1 MRCIDLGVRMI
12 SAGIKC
18 SDLKGSKQAY
28 CEELMSECI
37 SEAKA
42 SEGSPFDVKTCYSKT
57 PIRLGV
63 EGNCKIVIPV
73 LVKERTE
80 CKEGDDSLAES
91 ACKDL
96 SAEANSFCRNLMTGC
111 MDAANDSSGEF
122 EYKTCYSEK
131 AFRLP
136 NFNACKLVMPE
147 LVNLNGI
154 CGAKLVEQ
162 REQETREPPLVPLT
176 PQKDTKTEEARNAKI
191 AADKSKAEADKIA
204 KVAADKSK
212 AEADKRAKVTADKSK
227 AEADKRAKI
236 AADKV
241 KAEADKRAKLA
252 ADKVKA
258 EADKR
263 AKVAADKAKA
273 EAAAKVWHPKES
285 SDDESDIEFKSGV
298 VLLSRTQLKEQW
310 KKSMYIVV
318 SRDLE
323 TDEFRKFI
331 NTDISRPKIHDSKSD
346 RVTGWGNI
354 GIIDWNS
361 MNGRRLAH
369 SLGIP
374 ALAPG
379 EKNSEWEVKGEIVGD
394 KFVGEVD
401 SAIPPDHLMRSDLM
415 RVHSETPD
423 SNGFLYM
430 GPRDFDKH
438 FGEGQDPSIDGYVV
452 VYGKDLTGVHAAQ
465 LAESLADEGRYLR
478 KNTRY
483 LWAPSKNI
491 GKLLKKKLGI
501 KKSGV
506 WRVTRSGDGWKSIR
520 HRNSGFYSLST
531 GDDANNLVIK
541 RNESVLVVVGA
552 TLSHG
557 RTETRK
563 LMKALRWERAAGKL
577 NIAGKRVDRLVFVP
591 RSNVENVFAGGI
603 VDDIKADKG
612 LPQVYMF
619 HGKKSSRR
627 LNQVSLSDLP
637 GDVTPYK
644 PKPKRVE
651 KKAQSTNPFGSSGML
666 RLKLTPRKER
676 KVEISD
682 GRKHLHPTD
691 ASDNTSYNIFVNLRS
706 NSIILLYGNATSDGS
721 GGYKDK
727 DLQSMAD
734 DLGAALFMGQTDGIN
749 VKFIDTSRGDLG
761 YRKKLL
767 KLGNGSSIPS
777 KAGVYAC
784 ERSGPKTPYTC
795 SPYTIP
801 ED

>member
-1 MRCIDLGVRMI
+1 MI
-12 SAGIKC
+12 SAGVKC
-18 SDLKGSKQAY
+18 SDLKGSKQVY
-28 CEELMSECI
+28 CEELMQDCVS
-37 SEAKA
+37 KA
-42 SEGSPFDVKTCYSKT
+42 RSSGGSPFDVKTCYSKT

-73 LVKERTE
+73 LVKERSE

-96 SAEANSFCRNLMTGC
+96 SGEANSFCRNLMTGC

-136 NFNACKLVMPE
+136 NFNVCKLVMPE

-162 REQETREPPLVPLT
+162 REQETRDPPLVPLT
-176 PQKDTKTEEARNAKI
+176 PQKDTKTEEARNAK
-191 AADKSKAEADKIA
+191 
-204 KVAADKSK
+204 V
-212 AEADKRAKVTADKSK
+212 
-227 AEADKRAKI
+227 
-236 AADKV
+236 
-241 KAEADKRAKLA
+241 A

-263 AKVAADKAKA
+263 AKVAADKAKAEADKRAKVAADKAKAEADKRAKVAADKAKAEADKRAKVAADKAKAEADKRAKVAADKAKAEADKRAKVAADKAKAEADKRAKIAADKAKA

-298 VLLSRTQLKEQW
+298 VLLSRTQLKAQW
-310 KKSMYIVV
+310 KESMYIVV

-331 NTDISRPKIHDSKSD
+331 NTEISRPKIHDSKSD

-401 SAIPPDHLMRSDLM
+401 SAMSPDHLMRSDLM

-452 VYGKDLTGVHAAQ
+452 VYGKVLTGVHAAQ

-612 LPQVYMF
+612 LPQV
-619 HGKKSSRR
+619 
-627 LNQVSLSDLP
+627 
-637 GDVTPYK
+637 K
-644 PKPKRVE
+644 PPKRVE

-682 GRKHLHPTD
+682 GRRHLYPTD
-691 ASDNTSYNIFVNLRS
+691 ASDETSYNIFVNLRS